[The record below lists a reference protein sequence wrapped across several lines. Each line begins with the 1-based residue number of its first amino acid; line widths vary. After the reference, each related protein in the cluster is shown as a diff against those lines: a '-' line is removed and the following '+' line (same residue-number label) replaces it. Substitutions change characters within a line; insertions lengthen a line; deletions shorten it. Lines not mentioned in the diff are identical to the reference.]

1 MRVLQS
7 VDDLM
12 GNEAALVVVKRKEFL
27 ERSQVCVLII
37 DWIVF
42 SGWEMEVRA
51 KRIAL
56 YKPVP
61 RLG

>member
-1 MRVLQS
+1 
-7 VDDLM
+7 M